1 MASNTLLTSSIITRE
16 AQRILHQKLNFITNI
31 NRQYDDSFA
40 KTGAK
45 NGATLGIRLPNK
57 FSVRTGATYSS
68 QNSVETKV
76 DLTVATQKGV
86 DFEFSSAELSLS
98 VDDFSKRYLEPAMST
113 LAATMEADALSMTSD
128 VWNYVGADASAITVK
143 NVFEA
148 GKALTDNLAPLSQRC
163 VILDTQARVDL
174 LDATKGLF
182 QDAASIGK
190 QYVEGIIGRMG
201 GFDWY
206 ENTLIPRYTS
216 GTAAT
221 TTGYTVNG
229 ATQSGS
235 TITIQAGTTTFLV
248 GDIVTFAGCFR
259 VHPETKVSTGVLQ
272 KFVVTA
278 NSGTSAT
285 SLSISPALTISGVNQ
300 NVSGYPTNGGAVVG
314 WLGNAAAVDQSL
326 AFHKDAFAFVSA
338 DLEMPKGTDMA
349 AREVM
354 DGLSM
359 RFVRDFDIG
368 DDLFKSRFD
377 VLYGY
382 KAIRPELACRLIS
395 N

>member
-1 MASNTLLTSSIITRE
+1 MATNTLLTSSIITRE

-57 FSVRTGATYSS
+57 FSVRSGATYSS

-86 DFEFSSAELSLS
+86 DFEFSSAELTLS

-113 LAATMEADALSMTSD
+113 LAATMEADALSMCSD
-128 VWNYVGADASAITVK
+128 VWNYVGADGSALTLK
-143 NVFEA
+143 NAFEA
-148 GKALTDNLAPLSQRC
+148 GKALTDNLAPLSMRS
-163 VILDTQARVDL
+163 VILDTQGRVDL

-182 QDAASIGK
+182 QDSTAIGK
-190 QYVEGIIGRMG
+190 QYVEGKLGRMG
-201 GFDWY
+201 GFEWY
-206 ENTLIPRYTS
+206 ENTLVPRFTS

-221 TTGYTVNG
+221 TTGYLING
-229 ATQSGS
+229 AAQSGA
-235 TITIQAGTTTFLV
+235 TMTVDTGTTTLLV
-248 GDIVTFAGCFR
+248 GDVITIANVFR

-272 KFVVTA
+272 KFVITA
-278 NSGTSAT
+278 NSGSSAT
-285 SLSISPALTISGVNQ
+285 SLAISPAIVATGVNQ
-300 NVSGYPTNGGAVVG
+300 NVNAVPADNAAVSAF
-314 WLGNAAAVDQSL
+314 LGNAAAVDQSL

>member
-1 MASNTLLTSSIITRE
+1 
-16 AQRILHQKLNFITNI
+16 
-31 NRQYDDSFA
+31 
-40 KTGAK
+40 
-45 NGATLGIRLPNK
+45 
-57 FSVRTGATYSS
+57 
-68 QNSVETKV
+68 
-76 DLTVATQKGV
+76 
-86 DFEFSSAELSLS
+86 
-98 VDDFSKRYLEPAMST
+98 MST
-113 LAATMEADALSMTSD
+113 LAATMEADALSMASN
-128 VWNYVGADASAITVK
+128 VWNYVGADVSALTVK

-182 QDAASIGK
+182 QDSNSISK
-190 QYVEGIIGRMG
+190 QYVEGTIGRMG

-206 ENTLIPRYTS
+206 ENTLVPRYTS

-221 TTGYTVNG
+221 ATGYVVNG
-229 ATQSGS
+229 ASQSGAS
-235 TITIQAGTTTFLV
+235 ITIGTGTTTFLV
-248 GDIVTFAGCFR
+248 GDIVTFVGCNA
-259 VHPETKVSTGVLQ
+259 VHPETKADLGRLQ

-278 NSGTSAT
+278 NSGASAT
-285 SLSISPALTISGVNQ
+285 TLAISPAIVTSGVNQ
-300 NVSGYPTNGGAVVG
+300 NVSAAPTNGGALVG
-314 WLGNAAAVDQSL
+314 WLGNVAAVDQSL

-359 RFVRDFDIG
+359 RFVRDFSIT